1 MLIVPQAEDKTFFNG
16 VEPPFTVATV
26 LGVIINY
33 LKHPAATGWKSV
45 FPGTYLLGFGCQED
59 SDEGFF
65 GLFKQ
70 YTKILLQTSAI

>member
-1 MLIVPQAEDKTFFNG
+1 MLIVLQAEDKTFFNG

-45 FPGTYLLGFGCQED
+45 FPGTYLLGFCCVRRIQMK
-59 SDEGFF
+59 FF
-65 GLFKQ
+65 LV
-70 YTKILLQTSAI
+70 